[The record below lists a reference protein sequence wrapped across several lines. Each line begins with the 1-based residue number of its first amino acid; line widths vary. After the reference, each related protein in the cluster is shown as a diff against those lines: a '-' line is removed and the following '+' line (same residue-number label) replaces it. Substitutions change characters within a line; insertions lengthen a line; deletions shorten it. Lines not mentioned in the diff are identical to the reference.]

1 MIKLKGSSTSTVVVR
16 GVLMGS
22 SRVADVVERL
32 ASSLGAGPSP
42 KFDEYHVIKILTT
55 LLREGVVGRVRLS
68 KMLSLG
74 EGTTRTLL
82 SRMKSMGL
90 VEESK
95 RGCSLTSLGR
105 EVAEVLASKILS
117 VAEVSVKELGLEG
130 KGVGVLVRG
139 AATKADAVGLRD
151 EAVRRGARGLITI
164 ALRGGKLV
172 MPMVE
177 EDVEAKWPR
186 IARSIIDAFKPSNG
200 DVVLIGVADDTSKA
214 ERGALMAAWS
224 LAFKS
229 N

>member
-1 MIKLKGSSTSTVVVR
+1 
-16 GVLMGS
+16 MGS
-22 SRVADVVERL
+22 SEVVDVVERL
-32 ASSLGAGPSP
+32 VLSSGAGPSP
-42 KFDEYHVIKILTT
+42 KFDEYHVIKLLAL

-95 RGCSLTSLGR
+95 RGCSLTPPGQ
-105 EVAEVLASKILS
+105 EVAEALASKIAG
-117 VAEVSVKELGLEG
+117 VAEVPVEELGLEG
-130 KGVGVLVRG
+130 KGVGVLVKG
-139 AATKADAVGLRD
+139 AAAKADAVELRD

-164 ALRGGKLV
+164 ALKGGRLV

-177 EDVEAKWPR
+177 EDVEAKWPH
-186 IARSIIDAFKPSNG
+186 IARSIIDAFKPSDG
-200 DVVLIGVADDTSKA
+200 DVVLIGVADDTSRA

-224 LAFKS
+224 LAFKGDRA
-229 N
+229 

>member
-1 MIKLKGSSTSTVVVR
+1 
-16 GVLMGS
+16 MGS
-22 SRVADVVERL
+22 SEVVNVVERL
-32 ASSLGAGPSP
+32 VLSSGVGPSP
-42 KFDEYHVIKILTT
+42 KFDEYHVIKLLAT
-55 LLREGVVGRVRLS
+55 LLKEGVVGRVRLS

-95 RGCSLTSLGR
+95 RGCSLTPFGQ
-105 EVAEVLASKILS
+105 EVAEALASKIAG
-117 VAEVSVKELGLEG
+117 VAEVSVEELGLEG

-139 AATKADAVGLRD
+139 AAAKACAVELRD
-151 EAVRRGARGLITI
+151 EAVRKGARGLITI
-164 ALRGGKLV
+164 ALRDSKLV

-186 IARSIIDAFKPSNG
+186 TARSIIDVFKPSDG

-229 N
+229 S